1 MTEENKISPNADE
14 NNNAAVTTP
23 DESASQALE
32 ERRNEDRRTNTSG
45 GTSFLTSAALV
56 IAVLALLGT
65 VWQSINSRHGYTKLE
80 RGLTERLE
88 KFDAANQQSL
98 ALAKN
103 SDERS
108 IESAA
113 RTSILEEKLGES
125 LDQQESL
132 QTLYVELANNR
143 EERLLAEVEQLL
155 IIANQQLQ
163 LAGNVKLALLALQ
176 TADSR
181 LQQLDSLQVTQL
193 RKSIAQDIQRLQAL
207 PLIDVVG
214 MSLKLESL
222 ADSIDQLPLVSERHP
237 ESAIPIEKTIPD
249 QNRWQ
254 KLAYEI
260 WQDFKSMIRIERIDR
275 AEPPLLAPDQNFFL
289 RENIKLRLLTA
300 RIALLQHD
308 EVTYR
313 KDLEA
318 SENWLKAHFDLRELE
333 TKNALATIKEL
344 SASNIVLDIPDIS
357 ASLALVSKYKLSL
370 ERTNINTHDSKA
382 AAKTSARG
390 AK

>member
-1 MTEENKISPNADE
+1 MTEENKISPDNE
-14 NNNAAVTTP
+14 QNAALTTSE
-23 DESASQALE
+23 ESASQTIE
-32 ERRNEDRRTNTSG
+32 ERRNAERRTG
-45 GTSFLTSAALV
+45 GDISFLNSAALV
-56 IAVLALLGT
+56 IALLALLGT
-65 VWQSINSRHGYTKLE
+65 VWLSISSRHGYTKLE

-88 KFDAANQQSL
+88 KFDATNQQSL

-108 IESAA
+108 IESSA

-132 QTLYVELANNR
+132 ETLYIELANNR

-163 LAGNVKLALLALQ
+163 LAGNIKLSLLALQ

-193 RKSIAQDIQRLQAL
+193 RKSVAQDIQRLQAM

-222 ADSIDQLPLVSERHP
+222 ADSIDHLPLVSERHP
-237 ESAIPIEKTIPD
+237 ESTMPVENAAPE

-254 KLAYEI
+254 KFAYEI

-318 SENWLKAHFDLRELE
+318 SENWLRAHFDLRELE

-357 ASLALVSKYKLSL
+357 PSLALVSKYKLSL
-370 ERTNINTHDSKA
+370 ERTNINAHDSKA
-382 AAKTSARG
+382 AIQTPARG

>member
-1 MTEENKISPNADE
+1 MTEENKILPDNE
-14 NNNAAVTTP
+14 QNAAVTSSE
-23 DESASQALE
+23 ESASQALE
-32 ERRNEDRRTNTSG
+32 ERRNAERRTG
-45 GTSFLTSAALV
+45 GGISFLTSAALV

-65 VWQSINSRHGYTKLE
+65 VWQSISSRHGYTKLE

-108 IESAA
+108 IESSA

-163 LAGNVKLALLALQ
+163 LAGNVKLSLLALQ

-193 RKSIAQDIQRLQAL
+193 RKSVAQDIQRLQAM

-222 ADSIDQLPLVSERHP
+222 ADTVDHLPLVSERHP
-237 ESAIPIEKTIPD
+237 ENAVPVENMVPD

-318 SENWLKAHFDLRELE
+318 ADHWLKAHFDLRELE
-333 TKNALATIKEL
+333 TKNALATIDAL
-344 SASNIVLDIPDIS
+344 SASNIVLDVPDIS
-357 ASLALVSKYKLSL
+357 SSLALVSKYKLSL
-370 ERTNINTHDSKA
+370 ERTNINSHDSKA
-382 AAKTSARG
+382 AAKTPTHG

>member
-1 MTEENKISPNADE
+1 MTEENKISPDNE
-14 NNNAAVTTP
+14 QNAALTTSE
-23 DESASQALE
+23 ESASQTLE
-32 ERRNEDRRTNTSG
+32 ERRNAERRTGSG
-45 GTSFLTSAALV
+45 VSFLTSAALV

-65 VWQSINSRHGYTKLE
+65 VWQSISSRHGYTKLE

-108 IESAA
+108 IESSA

-132 QTLYVELANNR
+132 ETLYVELANNR

-163 LAGNVKLALLALQ
+163 LAGNIKLSLLALQ

-193 RKSIAQDIQRLQAL
+193 RKSVAQDIQRLQAM

-222 ADSIDQLPLVSERHP
+222 ADSVDHLPLVSERHP
-237 ESAIPIEKTIPD
+237 ESAMPVENAVPN

-254 KLAYEI
+254 KLTYEI

-318 SENWLKAHFDLRELE
+318 ADHWLKAHFDLRELE
-333 TKNALATIKEL
+333 TKNALATIETL
-344 SASNIVLDIPDIS
+344 SASNIVLDVPDIS
-357 ASLALVSKYKLSL
+357 PSLALVSKYKLSL
-370 ERTNINTHDSKA
+370 ERTNINSHDSKA
-382 AAKTSARG
+382 AAKTPTRG